1 MAERVRES
9 LQIAAEQ
16 LMSRLVEMG
25 VLNIAGRLYSCLLEM
40 ARQTGIT
47 DNCAAIVPAP
57 HHSEL
62 ATRIA
67 ASREEVSRELARL
80 RKLGLITSTRQ
91 KLLLNDVAALEL
103 RLQNL

>member
-1 MAERVRES
+1 MLFVKS

-16 LMSRLVEMG
+16 LMSRLVELG

-40 ARQTGIT
+40 ARQAGVVDNRAVIT
-47 DNCAAIVPAP
+47 PAP
-57 HHSEL
+57 LHSEL

-91 KLLLNDVAALEL
+91 RIVLNDVAALEL
-103 RLQNL
+103 RLQGL